1 MLSTGVQ
8 SYDSDVYIPQFQP
21 KLTDDA
27 NFCQTA
33 ETYLY
38 TWYKFWESLKT
49 SFHYISL
56 SRISYTDFKFSNSCY
71 KWADH
76 D

>member
-38 TWYKFWESLKT
+38 T
-49 SFHYISL
+49 
-56 SRISYTDFKFSNSCY
+56 
-71 KWADH
+71 
-76 D
+76 